1 MTLVKSLQYFEDVEE
16 SEMPVMLKPVSWDEV
31 KKYLQDQAVKLWL

>member
-16 SEMPVMLKPVSWDEV
+16 SEMHVMLKQESCDEV